1 LSSIILKSFK
11 NEANI
16 DRSLLGNTKHLLIV
30 NSHTQSNKIAS
41 LAWLGLWN
49 STKPPE
55 PSKLNEANNKSEFYA
70 EPLDSNDGKEML
82 QESAGGYLQ
91 EPKITSHDYI
101 QDPLTILEDNVVMN
115 ALGEPTL
122 QSLGL
127 ASVHWP
133 TGWVQMAIEHLH
145 IDFGLPWLQS
155 IAVFTV
161 LLRLSMFPITVK
173 IQKNAAKLRKIGP
186 TLTKLSTKMNEAK
199 ATGNHAESE

>member
-1 LSSIILKSFK
+1 MSSIILKPFNIEAKIDQSFLVRK
-11 NEANI
+11 QF
-16 DRSLLGNTKHLLIV
+16 LIV

-49 STKPPE
+49 STKPAE
-55 PSKLNEANNKSEFYA
+55 PSKLSEANNKSENYV
-70 EPLDSNDGKEML
+70 EPLESNDGKETL

-91 EPKITSHDYI
+91 EPIITSPDYI
-101 QDPLTILEDNVVMN
+101 QDPLTILDENVLMN

-145 IDFGLPWLQS
+145 IEIGLPWLQS
-155 IAVFTV
+155 IAFFTV
-161 LLRLSMFPITVK
+161 LLRLSMFSATLQ
-173 IQKNAAKLRKIGP
+173 IQKDAAKLTKTGP
-186 TLTKLSTKMNEAK
+186 TLTKLSTKINEA
-199 ATGNHAESE
+199 AESE